1 MIIFDKSIFQ
11 AHPFHLVLP
20 SPWPILSSVSLL
32 NVTFTGVLSIQGFTN
47 IVLFLLMSYISLF
60 GAMFYW
66 FKDITTESTYLGNHT
81 LAVQRGLFIGIA
93 LFIVTEALF
102 FLAIFWTY
110 FHSSL
115 SPTIELGIQWPPA
128 GIQAIDP
135 FEFPLLN
142 TIILLSSGVS
152 VTYAHHS
159 LIHGNRYYYLM
170 GLSFTIFLALLFT
183 VLQAVE
189 YSASLFTISDG
200 IFGSC
205 FFFGTGFHGFHVI
218 IGTLFLWFS
227 LGRGFLYHFTLTHHL
242 GLEASLMYWHF
253 VDVVWII
260 LYIAVYYWGY

>member
-1 MIIFDKSIFQ
+1 MIITNRSLFQ

-20 SPWPILSSVSLL
+20 SPWPVMSSISLL
-32 NVTFTGVLSIQGFTN
+32 NLAYSGTLAIQTFTIIISILLFSFTS
-47 IVLFLLMSYISLF
+47 LLNTML
-60 GAMFYW
+60 YW

-93 LFIVTEALF
+93 LFIISETLF
-102 FLAIFWTY
+102 FIGIFWTY

-115 SPTIELGIQWPPA
+115 SPTVELGIQWPPA

-142 TIILLSSGVS
+142 TTILLSSGIS
-152 VTYAHHS
+152 ITYAHHS
-159 LIHGNRYYYLM
+159 IIHGNRFYYLK
-170 GLSFTIFLALLFT
+170 GLLLTVVLAIFFT

-189 YSASLFTISDG
+189 YLASAFTISDG

-218 IGTLFLWFS
+218 IGSIFLLFGLW
-227 LGRGFLYHFTLTHHL
+227 RGLLYHFTQTHHL
-242 GLEASLMYWHF
+242 GLESSIMYWHF
-253 VDVVWII
+253 VDIVWIF
-260 LYIAVYYWGY
+260 LYISVYYWGS